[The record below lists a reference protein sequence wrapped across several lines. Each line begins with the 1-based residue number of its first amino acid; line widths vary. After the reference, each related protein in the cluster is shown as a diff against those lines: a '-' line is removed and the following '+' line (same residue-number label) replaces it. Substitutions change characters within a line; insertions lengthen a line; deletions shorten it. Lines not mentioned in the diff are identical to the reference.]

1 MTVLKAYKRC
11 VKQKKEGDVMGVV
24 RTLFPNI
31 KVETFIEN
39 RKIGTRA
46 KNV

>member
-11 VKQKKEGDVMGVV
+11 VRQKKEGDVMGVM

-31 KVETFIEN
+31 QVETFIEN
-39 RKIGTRA
+39 RKIGDQA

>member
-31 KVETFIEN
+31 QVETFIES
-39 RKIGTRA
+39 RKQTTQI
-46 KNV
+46 KK

>member
-11 VKQKKEGDVMGVV
+11 VKQQKEGDVMGVV

-39 RKIGTRA
+39 RKQPNTQI
-46 KNV
+46 KK